1 MCLVLIAW
9 DSHPRYRVILAAN
22 RDEFHDR
29 PTAPMH
35 WWDEAP
41 GLLAGRDL
49 QSGGTWMA
57 IGANGRFGAL
67 ANYYLADAAP
77 PEGLR
82 SRGDLIPGWITGD
95 ATLDSHARGVVADG
109 QRYGKFNCL
118 LGDLDGLY
126 LVSNCD
132 ATPLRKLSPGVHGLS
147 NDLFERPWPK
157 VTASCQRLETILSDE
172 RDIGPDAL
180 VAMLDASQSCAG
192 HAEADAHDPVDW
204 RRATPMVID
213 EVHGTRATTVILVGR
228 DGQVTV
234 AERRFDRDGAAS
246 GQDAFRFSV
255 GADPR
260 VR

>member
-29 PTAPMH
+29 PTTPMH
-35 WWDEAP
+35 WWDEVP

-49 QSGGTWMA
+49 RSGGTWMA
-57 IGANGRFGAL
+57 IGTNGRFGAL
-67 ANYYLADAAP
+67 ANYYLADLAP

-82 SRGDLIPGWITGD
+82 SRGDLIPGWIAGD

-109 QRYGKFNCL
+109 PRYGKFNCL

-132 ATPLRKLSPGVHGLS
+132 ATPLLALPPGVHGLS
-147 NDLFERPWPK
+147 NDLFDRPWAK
-157 VTASCQRLETILSDE
+157 VAASCQRLETTLSDQQ
-172 RDIGPDAL
+172 DIEPDAL
-180 VAMLDASQSCAG
+180 RAMLGASQSCASRG
-192 HAEADAHDPVDW
+192 AEEADAGDPLSL

-213 EVHGTRATTVILVGR
+213 DVHGTRCTTVMLVGR
-228 DGQVTV
+228 DGRVSV
-234 AERRFDRDGAAS
+234 A
-246 GQDAFRFSV
+246 
-255 GADPR
+255 
-260 VR
+260 